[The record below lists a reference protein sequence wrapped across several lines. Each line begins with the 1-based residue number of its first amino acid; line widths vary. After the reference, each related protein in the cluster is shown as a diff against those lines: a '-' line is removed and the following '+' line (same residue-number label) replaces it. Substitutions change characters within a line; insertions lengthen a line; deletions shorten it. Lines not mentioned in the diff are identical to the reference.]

1 MFSQLEIIGF
11 DEVIRFVLCLAVT
24 DGRCFRVR
32 ADIRDFRGEVYRSED
47 EIHGIQSS
55 CREAMES
62 SRIIFSLSIAQ

>member
-32 ADIRDFRGEVYRSED
+32 ADIRDFLSEVYRSED

-55 CREAMES
+55 CQRGYGK
-62 SRIIFSLSIAQ
+62 